1 MQRLAAQTGYRP
13 PETTF
18 RVPLLEFGVDDQR
31 VADVHLRRR
40 SLQSTRV
47 TVKVGGDEWT
57 FHAEDGLAAAEGNEP
72 RWMAAVL
79 DYVGVKLAEVE

>member
-18 RVPLLEFGVDDQR
+18 RVPLLEFGVDDTR

-40 SLQSTRV
+40 PLQSTLV
-47 TVKVGGDEWT
+47 TVKVDGGEWT
-57 FHAEDGLAAAEGNEP
+57 FRAEDGLAAAEGSEP

-79 DYVGVKLAEVE
+79 DYVGVSLTEAE